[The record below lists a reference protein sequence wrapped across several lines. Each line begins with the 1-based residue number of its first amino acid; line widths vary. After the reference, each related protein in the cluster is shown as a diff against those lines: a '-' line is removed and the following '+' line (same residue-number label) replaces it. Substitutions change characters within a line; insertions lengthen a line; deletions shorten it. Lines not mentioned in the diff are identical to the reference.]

1 MSFRD
6 TKDLDTEVRVNK
18 TERKATRLVPEKGT
32 FKEIEVGA
40 GSVTFKMDRRGIWL
54 GSADYDTAPF
64 SLSMEGLF
72 KLLSTQGLGA
82 IGMSAE
88 QGIWLGAEEF
98 ADAPFSVDMEGNI
111 TIKASNLT
119 QDTAITFRDPED
131 KLSIYL
137 GFKDI
142 T

>member
-6 TKDLDTEVRVNK
+6 TKELSKEVKVNK
-18 TERKATRLVPEKGT
+18 TEAKARRLIPERGM

-40 GSVTFKMDRRGIWL
+40 GNKTFKMDRRGIWL

-88 QGIWLGAEEF
+88 QGIWLGAVEF
-98 ADAPFSVDMEGNI
+98 ADAPFSVDMAGNI

-119 QDTAITFRDPED
+119 EDTAITFRDVDD

-142 T
+142 A